1 MKLSEDHLKTLMLSI
16 HQKIEEIAEHHSSN
30 IETGKTEDSI
40 VYPPGSILEANEI
53 AELDKIKNNSIL
65 KSALKKIIAD
75 GSANVVFDL
84 FNLIDGTGDPDEEI
98 GEWEGIHLVDY
109 SDDFEENDEMLHD
122 NFFGSYWDW
131 KK

>member
-1 MKLSEDHLKTLMLSI
+1 MKLSENHLKTLMLSL
-16 HQKIEEIAEHHSSN
+16 HQKIDETAEYHSNN
-30 IETGKTEDSI
+30 IDTGKTEDSI
-40 VYPPGSILEANEI
+40 VYPPGATLDPNEI
-53 AELDKIKNNSIL
+53 AELEKIKNNQVL

-75 GSANVVFDL
+75 GSANVLFDL
-84 FNLIDGTGDPDEEI
+84 FNFIDGTTDPNEEI

-109 SDDFEENDEMLHD
+109 SEDFEENDEMLHD